1 MHIKTFVLLAYVFAY
16 CINAYSLGSSC
27 SSKYILNNTR
37 LIYDTYADYKTAFN
51 EVASCA
57 SLRSAYDTG
66 CCYLKVQFKN
76 KIAGERYTHRG
87 CIEITGSQW
96 ENVKGLVSTIK
107 SNISSSPIKTNTL
120 KRTSTRANSPILDRI
135 PNRKR
140 KLSS

>member
-51 EVASCA
+51 EAASCA

-76 KIAGERYTHRG
+76 KVAGERYTHRG

-107 SNISSSPIKTNTL
+107 SNISSSDSNLDVKKVSIDCNSSYIKL
-120 KRTSTRANSPILDRI
+120 AGLLIFAL
-135 PNRKR
+135 
-140 KLSS
+140 LL

>member
-107 SNISSSPIKTNTL
+107 SNISSSDSNLDVKKVSIDCNSSYIKL
-120 KRTSTRANSPILDRI
+120 AGLLIFAL
-135 PNRKR
+135 
-140 KLSS
+140 LL

>member
-27 SSKYILNNTR
+27 SSKFILNNTR

-107 SNISSSPIKTNTL
+107 SNISSSDSNLDVKKVSIDCNSSYIKL
-120 KRTSTRANSPILDRI
+120 AGL
-135 PNRKR
+135 
-140 KLSS
+140 LVFALLL